1 MVLNFTP
8 RGAARQPA
16 AANDDLPYTAVVGN
30 VALALRGIFPNV
42 SPAQAEGAARDLLA
56 SVRPR
61 RGDSLRARPTAH

>member
-8 RGAARQPA
+8 RATVRQSL
-16 AANDDLPYTAVVGN
+16 AANDDLPHAAVVGN

-42 SPAQAEGAARDLLA
+42 SPAQAEGAARDLMA

-61 RGDSLRARPTAH
+61 RNDPIRARRTAH